1 MGHRI
6 LHLAKSTG
14 GSRDARALRA
24 RRDYKHPR
32 KLLFLFFFCGG
43 GGGGVVGG
51 LKSFGL
57 QYFNNVSSRAI
68 MALGFVD
75 PFCPRHL

>member
-1 MGHRI
+1 M
-6 LHLAKSTG
+6 
-14 GSRDARALRA
+14 RA
-24 RRDYKHPR
+24 RLARDEIINIQGS
-32 KLLFLFFFCGG
+32 FCFCFFF
-43 GGGGVVGG
+43 VGG

-57 QYFNNVSSRAI
+57 QYFNYVSSRAI